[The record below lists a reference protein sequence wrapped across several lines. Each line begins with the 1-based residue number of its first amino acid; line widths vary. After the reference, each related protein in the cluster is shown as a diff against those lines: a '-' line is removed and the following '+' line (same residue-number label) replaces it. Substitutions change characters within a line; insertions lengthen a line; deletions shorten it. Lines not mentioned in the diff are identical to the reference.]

1 MPELDKGLGL
11 KPEIKKEE
19 PKPEDKKEGDTGI
32 SQKAA
37 DLQKTQDEQFQ
48 KFKKNLIENATQELR

>member
-37 DLQKTQDEQFQ
+37 DLQKTQDEQF
-48 KFKKNLIENATQELR
+48 